1 MSKTKL
7 LAFFKIYG
15 NIKSNKLI
23 HMKNLLKKILV
34 IVAIVLTS
42 SITIGTLVSAPSYA
56 DGYFEGRPEGDKCT
70 QGYLGFTTWDCGIES
85 ITDEESLKNGAWT
98 IAANIAIDIT
108 VAAAYLVLGYT
119 MYGGHLYTFSSGD
132 PGKVAT
138 GKKTLYQA
146 FLGLAIVL
154 LAYVIMNSIRFA
166 LLGASG
172 NLGNCMTINESTG
185 AVQGSCIDA
194 SKVIAGAITWVT
206 AIAGI
211 ISAIFVIYG
220 GISYA
225 TSAGDPGKL
234 QKAKSMITYALI
246 GLAIVALAQIIT
258 AFVTGIINNAT

>member
-1 MSKTKL
+1 
-7 LAFFKIYG
+7 
-15 NIKSNKLI
+15 
-23 HMKNLLKKILV
+23 MKNLFKKILV

-42 SITIGTLVSAPSYA
+42 SIMLNYLTPAPVYA
-56 DGYFEGRPEGDKCT
+56 NDFGVKQNCT
-70 QGYLGFTTWDCGIES
+70 TTLGFTPWSCGVVIEE
-85 ITDEESLKNGAWT
+85 DEDEGYEESLKKNTWQ
-98 IAANIAIDIT
+98 IAANVATNIT
-108 VAAAYLVLGYT
+108 VAAAYLVLGYVI
-119 MYGGHLYTFSSGD
+119 YGGYLYTFSSGD
-132 PGKVAT
+132 PSKVAT
-138 GKKTLYQA
+138 GKKSLYQA

-166 LLGASG
+166 LLGTDG
-172 NLGNCMTINESTG
+172 NLGNCMP
-185 AVQGSCIDA
+185 IDA
-194 SKVIAGAITWVT
+194 STGSIDESAVSCVNASDVITGAINWAT

-220 GISYA
+220 GISYS

>member
-1 MSKTKL
+1 
-7 LAFFKIYG
+7 
-15 NIKSNKLI
+15 
-23 HMKNLLKKILV
+23 MKNLFKKILV

-42 SITIGTLVSAPSYA
+42 SVTISTLVSAPSYA
-56 DGYFEGRPEGDKCT
+56 DGYFEGRSSDTDCEKGF
-70 QGYLGFTTWDCGIES
+70 LGLKPWDCNVGAIKDD
-85 ITDEESLKNGAWT
+85 TDLKNNIWQ

-108 VAAAYLVLGYT
+108 IIAAYLVLGYVI
-119 MYGGHLYTFSSGD
+119 YGGYLYTFSSGD
-132 PGKVAT
+132 PSKVAT

-154 LAYVIMNSIRFA
+154 LAYVIMSSIRFA

-172 NLGNCMTINESTG
+172 KLDNCISIDYTSSDPNVIGTVTPTYEGCETI
-185 AVQGSCIDA
+185 A
-194 SKVIAGAITWVT
+194 SSAISNAITWVT
-206 AIAGI
+206 GIAGV